1 MTTPSRS
8 QARQR
13 VPQPGLREHLA
24 SLAWAI
30 VLGAVSGLACVAV
43 RLLYRLLQWIF
54 LQDTRLL
61 PQAAAALSPGR
72 RLLTPLLGALAA
84 TAVLWAVRRW
94 SRATPF
100 REYVEA
106 VRFDHGHIPFASTL
120 WRTLSSA
127 FSVATGAAIGREGS
141 MIQCATAVTSRLG
154 EWSRERLGTRTL
166 PLSLQVACGAAAAVA
181 AAYHAPL
188 AGIFFAT
195 EIVLG
200 AWTLSALPSLLL
212 ASSAG
217 WLASGIFMGYG
228 PVFPTKHLSFA
239 DPHLLWA
246 VPLALAVGL
255 LSPAYQ
261 GLLRSLCFTRRWPLP
276 LAWSGL
282 LVGALSL
289 LRPEI
294 WGNADVAL
302 QHVLSGSFGLAS
314 IAALLALR
322 LLATA
327 FCVGTGTV
335 GGVFTPT
342 VFAGA
347 ALGLL
352 AGKLLAVPDPVL
364 FALVGMSALLAAVT
378 HAPVMAALMAVELT
392 GQWNLLPVLL
402 PLNLAACWIARSRS
416 RHSLYAIATPAPL
429 EPVAVS

>member
-1 MTTPSRS
+1 
-8 QARQR
+8 
-13 VPQPGLREHLA
+13 LA
-24 SLAWAI
+24 I
-30 VLGAVSGLACVAV
+30 GIGAASGLACVAV
-43 RLLYRLLQWIF
+43 RLLYRLLQWLF

-100 REYVEA
+100 YEYVEA
-106 VRFDHGHIPFASTL
+106 VRFEHGRIPFASTL

-141 MIQCATAVTSRLG
+141 MIQFATAVTSRLG
-154 EWSRERLGTRTL
+154 EWIGEWLGARDPGGDPVRSL
-166 PLSLQVACGAAAAVA
+166 PLPLQVACGAAAAVA

-188 AGIFFAT
+188 AGLFFAV

-200 AWTLSALPSLLL
+200 TWDLSALPPLLL

-217 WLASGIFMGYG
+217 WLASGGFMGYG
-228 PVFPTKHLSFA
+228 TVFPTKHLPLA

-246 VPLALAVGL
+246 LPLTLALGL
-255 LSPAYQ
+255 LGPAYQ
-261 GLLRSLCFTRRWPLP
+261 AFLRSLCVTRRLPLP

-289 LRPEI
+289 LRPEV

-302 QHVLSGSFGLAS
+302 QHVLSGSTGLAS
-314 IAALLALR
+314 IAVLLGLR
-322 LLATA
+322 LLATT

-347 ALGLL
+347 ALGLV
-352 AGKLLAVPDPVL
+352 AGHLLAVPDPVL
-364 FALVGMSALLAAVT
+364 LALVGMSALLAAVT
-378 HAPVMAALMAVELT
+378 HAPVMAAFMAVELT
-392 GQWNLLPVLL
+392 GQWHLLPLLL
-402 PLNLAACWIARSRS
+402 PLNLAACWIARSLS
-416 RHSLYAIATPAPL
+416 RHTLYAIATPTPL